1 MNQEVNRATGHCRR
15 LVEMTAGE
23 QGTVFEIR
31 GGGSIKRRLEAIGLR
46 PGVTIEK
53 LSGSLFGGPVV
64 IRIGHMRLAIGHGMA
79 SKVMVAAEKAV
90 AS

>member
-1 MNQEVNRATGHCRR
+1 
-15 LVEMTAGE
+15 
-23 QGTVFEIR
+23 
-31 GGGSIKRRLEAIGLR
+31 LEAIGVR

-53 LSGSLFGGPVV
+53 LTGSPFGGPVV
-64 IRIGHMRLAIGHGMA
+64 IRIGHMRLAIGYGMA

>member
-1 MNQEVNRATGHCRR
+1 MR
-15 LVEMTAGE
+15 AGE

-31 GGGSIKRRLEAIGLR
+31 GGISVKRRLEAIGVR

-53 LSGSLFGGPVV
+53 LTDSPFGGPVV
-64 IRIGHMRLAIGHGMA
+64 IRIGHMRLAIGYGMA